1 MTSVCHRFFPAMFE
15 LRSLIASGSIGDVNY
30 VNVSFGFRLKPES
43 KGLVDP
49 KLGGGATLCIG
60 VYAISFASMV
70 FGGEK
75 PERIHAEGTLND
87 EGTDNLAAVTI
98 TYPGGRIAQLSISIK
113 DALPCEAFV
122 YGTKGQLKVPKRFWC
137 PTQLVTPEG
146 TKEFPLPK
154 PYQPSERTNFTNS
167 VGMCYEAEEIRR
179 CLQEGKKE
187 SDIMPLN
194 ETQLVA
200 DIMDDIMKQL
210 GVIYFK

>member
-1 MTSVCHRFFPAMFE
+1 MTSVCRRFFPAMFE
-15 LRSLIASGSIGDVNY
+15 LRRLIASGSIGDVNY
-30 VNVSFGFRLKPES
+30 VNVSFGFRMRPES
-43 KGLVDP
+43 KRLIDP
-49 KLGGGATLCIG
+49 KLGGGATLDIG
-60 VYAISFASMV
+60 VYAINFTSMV
-70 FGGEK
+70 FGGDK
-75 PERIHAEGTLND
+75 PEKIHAEGTLSD

-113 DALPCEAFV
+113 ADLPCEAFV

-137 PTQLVTPEG
+137 PTQLETPEG

-154 PYQPSERTNFTNS
+154 PYQPTNFANS
-167 VGMCYEAEEIRR
+167 EGMCYEAEEIRR